1 MASSSQAGQTG
12 NERPSALKKANG
24 HVDPLL
30 GSPVQQTPA
39 KKAANESNN
48 ILLAPGVDDKSM
60 GVEAAASPNAAL
72 PEVPVFLGLDGGGGG
87 FGGDNTGVMR
97 GKAPRIIIDDEDPA
111 GRVFF
116 RQMDNPWV

>member
-39 KKAANESNN
+39 KKAANERLIFGMIHVYNRLHQSLID
-48 ILLAPGVDDKSM
+48 ILTVS
-60 GVEAAASPNAAL
+60 EFQT
-72 PEVPVFLGLDGGGGG
+72 EF
-87 FGGDNTGVMR
+87 MR
-97 GKAPRIIIDDEDPA
+97 MTRDL
-111 GRVFF
+111 FF
-116 RQMDNPWV
+116 